1 MSARGLRSF
10 GSVVLRPGRLQG
22 GQRQPGACRGR
33 QALQTVATRLRQRM
47 RAHDRVVRVGGDGF
61 VLRLPALAAARKW
74 TVCRARPIRPCSVR
88 RPVVE
93 GSS

>member
-1 MSARGLRSF
+1 MSVSF
-10 GSVVLRPGRLQG
+10 FDPDGFKEVNDSQEHAAG
-22 GQRQPGACRGR
+22 GKL
-33 QALQTVATRLRQRM
+33 LQTVATRLRQRM
-47 RAHDRVVRVGGDGF
+47 WAHGRVVRVGGDGF